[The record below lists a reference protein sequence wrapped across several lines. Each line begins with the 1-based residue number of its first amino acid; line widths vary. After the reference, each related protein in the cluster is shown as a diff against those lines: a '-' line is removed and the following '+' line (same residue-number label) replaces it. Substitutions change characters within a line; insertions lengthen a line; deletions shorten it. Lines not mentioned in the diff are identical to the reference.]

1 VNLGSRPR
9 TSFPEIAPGLP
20 SGTFHVSFVPSA
32 TPTILQGLIDGFFC
46 VISRESYLVIAP

>member
-1 VNLGSRPR
+1 MNLGSRPR